1 MYYPREFI
9 DFVINSVLG
18 WHNLDEEADEKSVE
32 MALRSWIN
40 LQHDKRAWVNC
51 WNASRNCMTETCS
64 PFHIIP
70 ETRRQEEGKEGEE
83 DHRKP
88 HRQPGLLIG
97 YGIHLAKPRSKR
109 IVHALEAC
117 KIVQIIALLHVLL
130 WYFLYLLQMVF
141 SFVFPFNNYW
151 SVFSSVLSR
160 DNWSSWTMWCFNNLN
175 SMYRLSKR
183 IFNPCKV
190 QERRRPIRKTV

>member
-32 MALRSWIN
+32 MALRNWIN

-83 DHRKP
+83 DHRKL

-117 KIVQIIALLHVLL
+117 KIVQTIALLHVLL
-130 WYFLYLLQMVF
+130 WYFCTCYKCCFSLYFHSTITVAF
-141 SFVFPFNNYW
+141 FISIK
-151 SVFSSVLSR
+151 
-160 DNWSSWTMWCFNNLN
+160 SW
-175 SMYRLSKR
+175 
-183 IFNPCKV
+183 
-190 QERRRPIRKTV
+190 